1 MENNYNYSKD
11 KKIKNLLDT
20 CTRLLSNGLYY
31 KAYTDALS
39 ILDIDHKNEK
49 AKKIACLSLIQMYD
63 LQTAISFFDNKD
75 ANLNS
80 IFEAKKNEFVNNLK
94 KDTNYN
100 LIIKLLNTLSIHNA
114 YFPKVTIFSHS
125 KSNRGVIA
133 KRFITQ
139 NEIIMTIPKEFI
151 LTVDTAKESDI
162 GKQISLFMNM
172 KLNSPKHS
180 LLSSFI
186 LYEKNKENS
195 KWSFYYDIFP
205 KDFHTYPFFCNESE
219 NFLLSGSKFLLK
231 VKEKRK
237 DIEEDYKVLCSMIDN
252 YNVSFNDFFRMRIIV
267 SSRIFGIKINGI
279 KVDAL
284 VPLADMLNH
293 STHNQ
298 TSWYYDEQIE
308 SFVVQAIEDIK
319 EGNEIFDSYGKKPNS
334 SYLLN
339 YGFTI
344 EHNEEYNE
352 YPLTL
357 ILNRDSCELFS
368 IKEDFIKSELGY
380 ERTFNITHHLYD
392 SNVIDLFSYLR
403 FVCFDNEDNIQLL
416 FDEIRKGQ
424 DYTYINQ
431 KAIPLFYH
439 IEPFVIENELKV
451 LHRLKEI
458 CQCELTNYQSSYED
472 DIEIL
477 NGQTQ
482 LIYNQR
488 NCIIIR
494 ISEKEILLFYI
505 AFCEYCIEL
514 LSLNSKDKIV
524 SKVSYDYKDNNCP
537 YEYYIS
543 NILRLF
549 KDNN

>member
-1 MENNYNYSKD
+1 MENNYNSAKD
-11 KKIKNLLDT
+11 KKIKNLLNT

-31 KAYTDALS
+31 KAYTGALS
-39 ILDIDHKNEK
+39 ILDIDHNNAK
-49 AKKIACLSLIQMYD
+49 AKKIACLCLIQMYD

-75 ANLNS
+75 TNLKS
-80 IFEAKKNEFVNNLK
+80 IFEMKKNEFVNNCNK
-94 KDTNYN
+94 YPDYHF
-100 LIIKLLNTLSIHNA
+100 IIKLLNTLSIHNA
-114 YFPKVTIFSHS
+114 FFPKVEIFSHT
-125 KSNRGVIA
+125 KNNRGVIA
-133 KRFITQ
+133 KRFITK
-139 NEIIMTIPKEFI
+139 NEIIMTIPKECI
-151 LTVDTAKESDI
+151 LTVDIAKESDI
-162 GKQISLFMNM
+162 GKQISVFMNR

-195 KWSFYYDIFP
+195 QWKFYYDIFP
-205 KDFHTYPFFCNESE
+205 KDFHTYPFFYNESE
-219 NFLLSGSKFLLK
+219 NILLNGSKFLLK

-237 DIEEDYKVLCSMIDN
+237 DIEEDYNVLCSLIDN
-252 YNVSFNDFFRMRIIV
+252 YKDNISFSDFFTIRIIV

-284 VPLADMLNH
+284 IPLADMLNH
-293 STHNQ
+293 SSHNQ
-298 TSWYYDEQIE
+298 TSWYYDDQIE

-319 EGNEIFDSYGKKPNS
+319 EGDEIFDSYGKKPNS

-344 EHNEEYNE
+344 DNNEENNE

-357 ILNRDSCELFS
+357 MLNRDSCELFS
-368 IKEDFIKSELGY
+368 LKENFINSELGY
-380 ERTFNITHHLYD
+380 ERTFNITHQLYD
-392 SNVIDLFSYLR
+392 ANVIDLFSYLR

-416 FDEIRKGQ
+416 FDETRKGQ

-439 IEPFVIENELKV
+439 IEPFSIENELEV
-451 LHRLKEI
+451 LNRLKEI
-458 CQCELTNYQSSYED
+458 CQCELTNYHTSYEE

-477 NGQTQ
+477 NGELT
-482 LIYNQR
+482 YNQR

-494 ISEKEILLFYI
+494 MSEKEILLFYI
-505 AFCEYCIEL
+505 AFCDYCKEL
-514 LSLNSKDKIV
+514 LSLNSKDKII
-524 SKVSYDYKDNNCP
+524 SKVSYDYKDSNCP

-543 NILRLF
+543 NILHLY
-549 KDNN
+549 

>member
-1 MENNYNYSKD
+1 MENNYNSAKD
-11 KKIKNLLDT
+11 KKIKNLLNT

-31 KAYTDALS
+31 KAYTGALS
-39 ILDIDHKNEK
+39 ILDIDNNNAK
-49 AKKIACLSLIQMYD
+49 AKKIACLCLIQMYE

-75 ANLNS
+75 TNLKS
-80 IFEAKKNEFVNNLK
+80 IFEMKKNEFVNNCNK
-94 KDTNYN
+94 YPDYHF
-100 LIIKLLNTLSIHNA
+100 IIKLLNTLSIHNA
-114 YFPKVTIFSHS
+114 FFPKVEIFIHS
-125 KSNRGVIA
+125 KNNRGVIA

-139 NEIIMTIPKEFI
+139 NEIIMTVPKECI
-151 LTVDTAKESDI
+151 LTVDIAIQSDI
-162 GKQISLFMNM
+162 GKQISVFMNR

-186 LYEKNKENS
+186 LYEKNKDNS
-195 KWSFYYDIFP
+195 QWKFYYDIFP
-205 KDFHTYPFFCNESE
+205 KDFHTYPFFYNESE
-219 NFLLSGSKFLLK
+219 NILLNGSKFLLK

-237 DIEEDYKVLCSMIDN
+237 DIEEDYNVLCSLIDN
-252 YNVSFNDFFRMRIIV
+252 YKDNISFSDFFTMRIII

-293 STHNQ
+293 SSHNQ
-298 TSWYYDEQIE
+298 TSWYYDDQIE

-319 EGNEIFDSYGKKPNS
+319 EGDEIFDSYGKKPNS

-344 EHNEEYNE
+344 DNNEENNE

-357 ILNRDSCELFS
+357 ILNRNSCELFS
-368 IKEDFIKSELGY
+368 LKENFINSELGY
-380 ERTFNITHHLYD
+380 ERTFNITHQLYD
-392 SNVIDLFSYLR
+392 ANVIDLFSYLR

-424 DYTYINQ
+424 DYTYLNP

-439 IEPFVIENELKV
+439 IEPFSIENELKV
-451 LHRLKEI
+451 LNRLKEI
-458 CQCELTNYQSSYED
+458 CQCELTNYHTSYEE

-477 NGQTQ
+477 NGELT
-482 LIYNQR
+482 YNQR

-494 ISEKEILLFYI
+494 MSEKEILLFYI
-505 AFCEYCIEL
+505 AFCDYCIDL
-514 LSLNSKDKIV
+514 LSLNSKDKII
-524 SKVSYDYKDNNCP
+524 SKVSYDYKDSNCP
-537 YEYYIS
+537 YEYYIT
-543 NILRLF
+543 NILHLY
-549 KDNN
+549 

>member
-1 MENNYNYSKD
+1 MENNYNSAKD
-11 KKIKNLLDT
+11 KKIKNLLNT

-31 KAYTDALS
+31 KAYTGALS
-39 ILDIDHKNEK
+39 ILDIDNNNAK
-49 AKKIACLSLIQMYD
+49 AKKIACLCLIQMYD
-63 LQTAISFFDNKD
+63 IQTAISFFDNKD
-75 ANLNS
+75 TNLKS
-80 IFEAKKNEFVNNLK
+80 IFDMKKNEIVNNCNK
-94 KDTNYN
+94 YPDYHF
-100 LIIKLLNTLSIHNA
+100 IIKLLNTLSIHNA
-114 YFPKVTIFSHS
+114 FFPKVEIFSHS
-125 KSNRGVIA
+125 KNNRGVIA

-139 NEIIMTIPKEFI
+139 NEIIMTIPKECI
-151 LTVDTAKESDI
+151 LTVDIAIQSDI
-162 GKQISLFMNM
+162 GKQISVFMNR

-195 KWSFYYDIFP
+195 QWKFYYDIFP
-205 KDFHTYPFFCNESE
+205 KDFHTYPFFYNESE
-219 NFLLSGSKFLLK
+219 NILLNGSKFLLK

-237 DIEEDYKVLCSMIDN
+237 DIEEDYNVLCSLIDN
-252 YNVSFNDFFRMRIIV
+252 YKDNISFSDFFTMRIIV

-293 STHNQ
+293 SSHNQ
-298 TSWYYDEQIE
+298 TSWYYDDQIE

-319 EGNEIFDSYGKKPNS
+319 EGDEIFDSYGKKPNS

-344 EHNEEYNE
+344 DNNEENNE

-357 ILNRDSCELFS
+357 MLNRDSCELFS
-368 IKEDFIKSELGY
+368 LKENFINSELGY
-380 ERTFNITHHLYD
+380 ERTFNITHQLYD
-392 SNVIDLFSYLR
+392 ANVIDLFSYLR

-424 DYTYINQ
+424 DYTYINK

-439 IEPFVIENELKV
+439 IEPFSIENELEV
-451 LHRLKEI
+451 LNRLKEI
-458 CQCELTNYQSSYED
+458 CQCELTNYHTSYEE

-477 NGQTQ
+477 NGEFT
-482 LIYNQR
+482 YNQR

-494 ISEKEILLFYI
+494 MSEKEILLFYI
-505 AFCEYCIEL
+505 AFCDYCKEL
-514 LSLNSKDKIV
+514 LSLNSKDKII
-524 SKVSYDYKDNNCP
+524 SKVSYDYKDSNCP

-543 NILRLF
+543 NILHLY
-549 KDNN
+549 